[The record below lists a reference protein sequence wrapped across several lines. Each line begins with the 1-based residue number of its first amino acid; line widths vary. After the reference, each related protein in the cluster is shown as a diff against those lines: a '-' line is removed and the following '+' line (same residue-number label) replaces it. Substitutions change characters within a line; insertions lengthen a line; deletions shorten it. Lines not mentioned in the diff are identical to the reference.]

1 VRAEGILNVVVVE
14 IVLVGSIF
22 VICTVNVVNMIVVQ
36 EISDEQA
43 NGTKILKGIWN
54 NCVFFFS
61 VMVYDDVASVYE
73 VMAIVYEGTSN
84 DDEVTAIVIDG
95 EERLSDDVVTLSET
109 GNENAIWKKR
119 SVTN

>member
-1 VRAEGILNVVVVE
+1 M
-14 IVLVGSIF
+14 GSIF
-22 VICTVNVVNMIVVQ
+22 VICTVNVVNMIVVP

-73 VMAIVYEGTSN
+73 VMAIVYEGTWN

-109 GNENAIWKKR
+109 GNENVIWKKR